1 MTTFSAPVF
10 VGTKRHE
17 PGRNLGQVIV
27 TQTNTIVFTDTTKTM
42 FVLPARSQII
52 DFYIDVTTAFNAT
65 TTNTLDIGTAADPD
79 AFAVTEPLG
88 TVAREL
94 GSGTPAVL
102 AGYADVGADDV
113 TVQATYN
120 QTGTAPT
127 TGAARVTVVYAV
139 NKVLPA

>member
-52 DFYIDVTTAFNAT
+52 EFYVDVTTAFDG
-65 TTNTLDIGTAADPD
+65 TTNTLDVGTAADPD
-79 AFAVTEPLG
+79 AFVDVAALG
-88 TVAREL
+88 AAARVL
-94 GSGTPAVL
+94 GSSTAAVL
-102 AGYADVGADDV
+102 ANYADVGSDDV
-113 TVQATYN
+113 SVQATYN
-120 QTGTAPT
+120 QTGTPT
-127 TGAARVTVVYAV
+127 AGAARVTVVYAV